1 MPSEALRYRLNVAA
15 ILRNPEG
22 RILICERLGNPGAWQ
37 FPQGGVDPG
46 ESLEEALAREIEEE
60 IGVTRDLW
68 REISQTGPFRYE
80 FGDGKKV
87 KGFHGKDQHFFL
99 VHFSGPSEAIRVD
112 MPNPEF
118 QAYRWIFPGDFCLH
132 WLPKMKREMYAKAFR
147 SLLSIEL
154 E

>member
-1 MPSEALRYRLNVAA
+1 MPAEAPRYRLNVAA

-37 FPQGGVDPG
+37 FPQGGVDAG

-60 IGVTRDLW
+60 IGVTRDLC
-68 REISQTGPFRYE
+68 RPIAQAGPFRYE
-80 FGDGKKV
+80 FGDGRKV

-99 VHFSGPSEAIRVD
+99 VHFSGSPEAIRVD
-112 MPNPEF
+112 LPNPEF
-118 QAYRWIFPGDFCLH
+118 QAYRWIFPGDFSLA
-132 WLPKMKREMYAKAFR
+132 WLPSMKREMYARAFR
-147 SLLSIEL
+147 SLLKIEL